1 MATKSGLIGAVNS
14 FITALIT
21 QSKHRDSMLE
31 VINELYPTKVSDSN
45 STETYTTK
53 NGTVITY
60 SIQIVKQGRSV
71 RINGSYTNTSALV
84 IPIGTTIFTFKT
96 NEFRGDTSYY
106 LGNNV
111 EYTPYL
117 IKNLNPMLPNSTTNF
132 SITINSD
139 T

>member
-1 MATKSGLIGAVNS
+1 MATKSGLIAAVNG
-14 FITALIT
+14 FITSLIT
-21 QSKHRDSMLE
+21 QTKHRDSMLE
-31 VINELYPTKVSDSN
+31 VINELYPTKVLDSN

-60 SIQIVKQGRSV
+60 SVQIVKQGRSV
-71 RINGSYTNTSALV
+71 RINGSYNNTSALA
-84 IPIGTTIFTFKT
+84 IPVETTIFTFKT
-96 NEFRGDTSYY
+96 NEFIGDTSYY

-132 SITINSD
+132 SIIINSD

>member
-1 MATKSGLIGAVNS
+1 MATKSGLIAAVNG
-14 FITALIT
+14 FITSLIT
-21 QSKHRDSMLE
+21 QTKHRDSMLE
-31 VINELYPTKVSDSN
+31 VINELYPTKVLDSN

-60 SIQIVKQGRSV
+60 SVQIVKQGRSV
-71 RINGSYTNTSALV
+71 RINGSYNNTSALA
-84 IPIGTTIFTFKT
+84 IPVGTTIFTFKT
-96 NEFRGDTSYY
+96 NEFIGDTSYY

-132 SITINSD
+132 SIIINSD